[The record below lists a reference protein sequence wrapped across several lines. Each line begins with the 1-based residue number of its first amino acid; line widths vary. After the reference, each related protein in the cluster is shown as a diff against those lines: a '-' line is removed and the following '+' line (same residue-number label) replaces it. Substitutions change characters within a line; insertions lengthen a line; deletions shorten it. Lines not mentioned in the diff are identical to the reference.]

1 VPGLAARVITS
12 SGKVVTVQKHPVD
25 GQPSDQ
31 ALSARPAHSASRRV
45 VLMATVMAVSLP
57 LGACANGPSFNLF
70 GGGVDSASLP
80 DEPAEKLYN
89 EGIALQNRRD
99 WRRAALKFM
108 EIDRTH
114 PYTEWAK
121 RALVMAAY
129 SYYEAQ
135 DYEETINQ
143 ARRYLQL
150 HPGSNDAAYAQY
162 LMGAAQYDQ
171 IPDVQRDQTR
181 TERALVVLEE
191 VTRKWPQSEYAIAA
205 RRKVE
210 VARDQ
215 LAGREMTVAKY
226 YLDRRQ
232 FAGAINRYRTVI
244 SQFQTT
250 RHVEEALARLVEC
263 YMALG
268 IVNEA
273 QTAAAVLGHNFP
285 DSQWYKDSYA
295 LIQGQGLSPREDTGS
310 WISRAFRRIT
320 G

>member
-1 VPGLAARVITS
+1 MILQKHRLDLHPSNVAHAAR
-12 SGKVVTVQKHPVD
+12 PVPA
-25 GQPSDQ
+25 GPVPASTGR
-31 ALSARPAHSASRRV
+31 ALALTL
-45 VLMATVMAVSLP
+45 VLALALP
-57 LGACANGPSFNLF
+57 LGACANAPSFGNIF
-70 GGGVDSASLP
+70 GGAPDSASLP

-89 EGIALQNRRD
+89 EGLALQNRRD

-129 SYYEAQ
+129 SYYEAR

-162 LMGAAQYDQ
+162 LLGAAQYDQ
-171 IPDVQRDQTR
+171 IPDVQRDQGR
-181 TERALVVLEE
+181 TEQALVVLEE
-191 VTRKWPQSEYAIAA
+191 VARKWPQSEYATAA

-232 FAGAINRYRTVI
+232 FTGAINRYRTVI

-295 LIQGQGLSPREDTGS
+295 LIQGQGLTPREDTGS
-310 WISRAFRRIT
+310 WISRAFRRVT

>member
-1 VPGLAARVITS
+1 MDML
-12 SGKVVTVQKHPVD
+12 
-25 GQPSDQ
+25 
-31 ALSARPAHSASRRV
+31 RPADRPALDASRRTM
-45 VLMATVMAVSLP
+45 VLAAVLAASLP
-57 LGACANGPSFNLF
+57 LGACANMSSFNLF
-70 GGGVDSASLP
+70 GGGTDTANLP

-89 EGIALQNRRD
+89 EGLALQNRRD

-129 SYYEAQ
+129 SYYESQ
-135 DYEETINQ
+135 DYEETINT
-143 ARRYLQL
+143 ARRFLQL
-150 HPGSNDAAYAQY
+150 HPGSSDAAYAQY

-171 IPDVQRDQTR
+171 IPDVQRDQAR
-181 TERALVVLEE
+181 TERALIVLEE

-205 RRKVE
+205 RRKIE

-215 LAGREMTVAKY
+215 LAGREMSVARY

-232 FAGAINRYRTVI
+232 FAGAINRYRTVV

-295 LIQGQGLSPREDTGS
+295 LIQGQGLTPREDTGS

>member
-1 VPGLAARVITS
+1 
-12 SGKVVTVQKHPVD
+12 VTVQKHPVD
-25 GQPSDQ
+25 GQPSQ
-31 ALSARPAHSASRRV
+31 PLSERPARSASSRAV
-45 VLMATVMAVSLP
+45 ILAAVLAVSLP
-57 LGACANGPSFNLF
+57 LGACANAPSLGNLF
-70 GGGVDSASLP
+70 GGNTDSANLP

-171 IPDVQRDQTR
+171 IPDVQRDQGR

-215 LAGREMTVAKY
+215 LAGREMSVAKY

-285 DSQWYKDSYA
+285 DSQWYRDSYA
-295 LIQGQGLSPREDTGS
+295 LIQGQGLTPREDTGS

>member
-1 VPGLAARVITS
+1 MKRPVGLSAINEPRRKVVLAA
-12 SGKVVTVQKHPVD
+12 
-25 GQPSDQ
+25 
-31 ALSARPAHSASRRV
+31 
-45 VLMATVMAVSLP
+45 LMVAALP
-57 LGACANGPSFNLF
+57 LAGCSGAPSWNLF
-70 GGGVDSASLP
+70 GQQDTVNLP

-89 EGIALQNRRD
+89 EGIALQNRRS
-99 WRRAALKFM
+99 WRQAALKFM

-135 DYEETINQ
+135 DYEETINT
-143 ARRYLQL
+143 ARRFLQL
-150 HPGSNDAAYAQY
+150 HPGAPDAAYAQY

-171 IPDVQRDQTR
+171 IPDINRDQGR

-191 VTRKWPQSEYAIAA
+191 ITRKWPQSEYATAA
-205 RRKVE
+205 RRKIE

-215 LAGREMTVAKY
+215 LAGREMMVGRY
-226 YLDRRQ
+226 YLERRQ
-232 FAGAINRYRTVI
+232 YAGAINRFRTVV

-250 RHVEEALARLVEC
+250 RHVEEALARLVES

-285 DSQWYKDSYA
+285 ESQWYKDSYT
-295 LIQGQGLSPREDTGS
+295 LVTNQGLTPREDTGS
-310 WISRAFRRIT
+310 WISRAFRRVT

>member
-1 VPGLAARVITS
+1 VTLQKRVGDIGGSNGPARGI
-12 SGKVVTVQKHPVD
+12 GARLLVVAMV
-25 GQPSDQ
+25 
-31 ALSARPAHSASRRV
+31 A
-45 VLMATVMAVSLP
+45 AVSLP
-57 LGACANGPSFNLF
+57 LGACSGMPSFGNLF
-70 GGGVDSASLP
+70 AGPDPSNLP

-89 EGIALQNRRD
+89 EGLALQNRRD

-121 RALVMAAY
+121 RALLMAAY

-143 ARRYLQL
+143 ARRYVQL

-162 LMGAAQYDQ
+162 LMGAAQFDQ
-171 IPDVQRDQTR
+171 IPDVQRDQGR

-191 VTRKWPQSEYAIAA
+191 VTRKWPQSEYATAA
-205 RRKVE
+205 RRKIE

-215 LAGREMTVAKY
+215 LAGREMNVARF
-226 YLDRRQ
+226 YLERRQ
-232 FAGAINRYRTVI
+232 YAGAINRYRTVV

-285 DSQWYKDSYA
+285 NSRWYSDAYKLVKS
-295 LIQGQGLSPREDTGS
+295 GGLEPHENQGS
-310 WISRAFRRIT
+310 WISRAFKKI
-320 G
+320 GVG

>member
-1 VPGLAARVITS
+1 MKRPVDRTLADQPRRTLVLAAMVAAAVPLAGC
-12 SGKVVTVQKHPVD
+12 SGA
-25 GQPSDQ
+25 PSW
-31 ALSARPAHSASRRV
+31 
-45 VLMATVMAVSLP
+45 
-57 LGACANGPSFNLF
+57 NLF
-70 GGGVDSASLP
+70 GQQDTANLP

-89 EGIALQNRRD
+89 EGLALQNRRN
-99 WRRAALKFM
+99 WRQAALKFM

-135 DYEETINQ
+135 DYDETINQ
-143 ARRYLQL
+143 ARRFLQL
-150 HPGSNDAAYAQY
+150 HPGAPDAAYAQY

-171 IPDVQRDQTR
+171 IPDVNRDQGR

-191 VTRKWPQSEYAIAA
+191 ITRKWPQSEYATAA
-205 RRKVE
+205 RRKIE

-215 LAGREMTVAKY
+215 LAGREMMVGRY
-226 YLDRRQ
+226 YLERRQ
-232 FAGAINRYRTVI
+232 FPGAINRFRTVV

-250 RHVEEALARLVEC
+250 RHVEEALARLVES

-285 DSQWYKDSYA
+285 DSQWYKDSYR
-295 LIQGQGLSPREDTGS
+295 LVSSQGLEPREDTGS
-310 WISRAFRRIT
+310 WISRAFRRVT

>member
-1 VPGLAARVITS
+1 MTVVKRSLDSRVPVL
-12 SGKVVTVQKHPVD
+12 
-25 GQPSDQ
+25 
-31 ALSARPAHSASRRV
+31 ASRRTC
-45 VLMATVMAVSLP
+45 LRMLAVMSAIAVP
-57 LGACANGPSFNLF
+57 LGGCSNTPSFGNLF
-70 GGGVDSASLP
+70 AGPDPSSLP

-89 EGIALQNRRD
+89 EGLALQNRRD

-121 RALVMAAY
+121 RALIMAAY

-135 DYEETINQ
+135 DYQETINQ
-143 ARRYLQL
+143 AQRYIQL
-150 HPGSNDAAYAQY
+150 HPGSPDAAYAQY
-162 LMGAAQYDQ
+162 LMGAAHFDQ
-171 IPDVQRDQTR
+171 IPDVQRDQGR
-181 TERALVVLEE
+181 TERALVILEE
-191 VTRKWPQSEYAIAA
+191 VTRKWPQSEYAVAA
-205 RRKVE
+205 RRKIE

-215 LAGREMTVAKY
+215 LAGREMVVGRY
-226 YLDRRQ
+226 YLQRRQ
-232 FAGAINRYRTVI
+232 FSAAINRFRVVV

-250 RHVEEALARLVEC
+250 RHIEEALARLVEA

-295 LIQGQGLSPREDTGS
+295 LVQGQGLTPREDTGS

>member
-1 VPGLAARVITS
+1 MGRE
-12 SGKVVTVQKHPVD
+12 
-25 GQPSDQ
+25 
-31 ALSARPAHSASRRV
+31 RV
-45 VLMATVMAVSLP
+45 VAVLKPSMNVAQTGVEKTNVENAGRRLVLAGLVASLALP
-57 LGACANGPSFNLF
+57 LGACSNGPSFGNLF
-70 GGGVDSASLP
+70 NTSTDSINLP

-89 EGIALQNRRD
+89 EGLALQNRRE

-121 RALVMAAY
+121 RALLMAAY

-143 ARRYLQL
+143 ARRYVQL

-162 LMGAAQYDQ
+162 LMGAAYYDQ
-171 IPDVQRDQTR
+171 IPDVQRDQAR
-181 TERALVVLEE
+181 TERALVILEE
-191 VTRKWPQSEYAIAA
+191 VTRKWPQSEYATAA
-205 RRKVE
+205 RRKIE

-215 LAGREMTVAKY
+215 LAGREMNVARY
-226 YLDRRQ
+226 YLQRRQ
-232 FAGAINRYRTVI
+232 YAGAINRYRTVV

-295 LIQGQGLSPREDTGS
+295 LIQTQGLSPREDTGS
-310 WISRAFRRIT
+310 WISRAFRRVT

>member
-1 VPGLAARVITS
+1 MGRAFALAVLVS
-12 SGKVVTVQKHPVD
+12 
-25 GQPSDQ
+25 
-31 ALSARPAHSASRRV
+31 LSAGLGGCGNTP
-45 VLMATVMAVSLP
+45 SL
-57 LGACANGPSFNLF
+57 NLF
-70 GGGVDSASLP
+70 GQADPQVLP

-99 WRRAALKFM
+99 WRRAALKFQ

-121 RALVMAAY
+121 RALILSAY
-129 SYYEAQ
+129 SFYESG
-135 DYEETINQ
+135 DYQETITQ
-143 ARRYLQL
+143 SQRFLTL
-150 HPGSNDAAYAQY
+150 HPGAPEAAYAQY
-162 LMGAAQYDQ
+162 LLGSAHYDQ
-171 IPDVQRDQTR
+171 IPDITRDQGR
-181 TERALVVLEE
+181 TERAMVILDE
-191 VTRKWPQSEYAIAA
+191 VSRKWPTSEYAISA

-215 LAGREMTVAKY
+215 LAGREMLIGRY
-226 YLDRRQ
+226 YLQNRN
-232 FAGAINRYRTVI
+232 FAGAVNRFRTVV

-250 RHVEEALARLVEC
+250 RHVEEALARLTEA
-263 YMALG
+263 YMAMG

-285 DSQWYKDSYA
+285 DSQWYKDSYQ
-295 LIQGQGLSPREDTGS
+295 LITSNGVQPREDQGS